1 MATDNN
7 AKGTLRQ
14 RAIYECME
22 LAIPFVY
29 LYSSSER

>member
-1 MATDNN
+1 MATDKN

-14 RAIYECME
+14 RAIHEFTE